1 MWSCLSTPRCDMAYI
16 NTNRGFKQ
24 GLIDVLSTD
33 TAQTPGISPQDV
45 EYLPIRGMVRNKPA
59 TQLIPSEGWTVKNM
73 YWLHGEYKTRPG
85 CNAIGTVLTD
95 PVIAVFLYTNAAV
108 GDYIVACTPEGFFYW
123 DGASW
128 TATTGPTLT
137 ADDNTGVSLTQWGNT
152 VIYANGADDVG
163 AIDIAGGTHAAL
175 TGAPVA
181 RFSMNFGRRV
191 IVFNV
196 SGNPERIQWCVNGN
210 NADWAGLGSG
220 YEDLL
225 AAPGGVVDDA
235 LGGIPIT
242 DESAILIRRR
252 SIWTMSRTNF
262 ADAPFQ
268 FTRRWQTQGTESPYS
283 FKLTPAGVIGLFL
296 DDVYLFSD
304 TQAPVPIGTA
314 VRKELLNAANLEG
327 ARAAYDR
334 YLREYRLMIP
344 PTTRAGVTKIWRYS
358 LADQRW
364 TYDEFPF
371 DVSDIATEYYT
382 IDPIIDQV
390 DDVID
395 TVDIPIDDMGGV
407 ANTSGLIIGQ
417 HGSTGKVVG
426 QLDDG
431 NMQDITQGSTTA
443 SADIEVVVEL
453 GELTPG
459 TSLRR
464 VNLIEA
470 QVEHFNANAID
481 LSMEYSEDRG
491 VIWNTYDM
499 WSLSVDPVPTIAR
512 FTKNVEAKRLAVRLY
527 AADGAGLVI
536 SSWVLRMQTGSKH
549 AH

>member
-1 MWSCLSTPRCDMAYI
+1 MWSCLSTPRCNMAHI
-16 NTNRGFKQ
+16 NTNRGVMQ
-24 GLIDVLSTD
+24 GLVDVLSTD
-33 TAQTPGISPQDV
+33 TNQTPGISPSDS

-59 TQLIPSEGWTVKNM
+59 TQLTPSEGWTVKNL
-73 YWLHGEYKTRPG
+73 YWLHGQYRTRPG
-85 CNAIGTVLTD
+85 CGAIGTVLTD
-95 PVIAVFLYTNAAV
+95 AVIGVFLYTNSAV
-108 GDYIVACTPEGFFYW
+108 GDYIVAATPEGFFYW

-137 ADDNTGVSLTQWGNT
+137 ADDNTGVSVTQWGSS
-152 VIYANGADDVG
+152 VIYANGVDDVG
-163 AIDIAGGTHAAL
+163 AVDLVGGTHAAL
-175 TGAPVA
+175 TGAPAGKFV
-181 RFSMNFGRRV
+181 MNFGRRI
-191 IVFNV
+191 IVSSIV
-196 SGNPERIQWCVNGN
+196 GSPERIQWCVNGN

-220 YEDLL
+220 YEDLR

-235 LGGIPIT
+235 LGGISIT
-242 DESAILIRRR
+242 DESAIIIRRR
-252 SIWTMSRTNF
+252 SIWTMSRSNF
-262 ADAPFQ
+262 ADAPFE

-283 FKLTPAGVIGLFL
+283 FKLTPLGVMGLFL

-344 PTTRAGVTKIWRYS
+344 PTTRTGVTKVWRYS

-371 DVSDIATEYYT
+371 DISDIATEYYT

-390 DDVID
+390 DDVVD

-407 ANTSGLIIGQ
+407 ANTSGLILGQ

-431 NMQDITQGSTTA
+431 NMQDITQGSVTA
-443 SADIEVVVEL
+443 SADIPIEMEL

-464 VNLIEA
+464 VSLIEA
-470 QVEHFNANAID
+470 QVEHDNANAID
-481 LSMEYSEDRG
+481 LEMQYSEDRG
-491 VIWNTYDM
+491 VTWNTYDM
-499 WSLSVDPVPTIAR
+499 WALGIDAVPTIAR
-512 FTKNVEAKRLAVRLY
+512 FTKHIEARRLTVRLY
-527 AADGAGLVI
+527 SDDAAGLVI
-536 SSWVLRMQTGSKH
+536 NSWVLRMKTGSKH